1 MENEPVLG
9 EIRKGKDIG
18 KTHGIILEV
27 VQWMLH
33 LL

>member
-18 KTHGIILEV
+18 KTHGIYYI
-27 VQWMLH
+27 WFACSI
-33 LL
+33 